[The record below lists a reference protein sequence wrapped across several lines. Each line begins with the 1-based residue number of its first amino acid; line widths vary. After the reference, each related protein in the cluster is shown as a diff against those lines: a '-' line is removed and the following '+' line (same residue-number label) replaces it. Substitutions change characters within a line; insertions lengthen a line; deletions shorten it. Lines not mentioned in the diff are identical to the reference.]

1 MRTLVVA
8 AVLILLTTGS
18 APSEGQK
25 TPYGTAS
32 GKMLEAKVRKAW
44 EDIKNKNKD
53 AFAAI
58 LTEDSRIVDEDGL
71 GFRDKKSNVAEI
83 DQLSIEQYTLSN
95 FTIKPI
101 GASGALVTY
110 IAEYS
115 GTYSGQA
122 THAKEV
128 FGEVWV
134 RSGTQWKCQ
143 YVQGTNVK

>member
-1 MRTLVVA
+1 MRTLAVA
-8 AVLILLTTGS
+8 AGLILLTTFS
-18 APSEGQK
+18 AQPEGQNS
-25 TPYGTAS
+25 PHGTVS
-32 GKMLEAKVRKAW
+32 SEMLEAKVRKAW
-44 EDIKNKNKD
+44 EDIKSKNKD

-71 GFRDKKSNVAEI
+71 GFRDKKSNVEEI
-83 DQLSIEQYTLSN
+83 DQLNIEQYTLSN
-95 FTIKPI
+95 FTVKRI

-115 GTYSGQA
+115 GTYSGQV

-134 RSGTQWKCQ
+134 RSGTQWKCR
-143 YVQGTNVK
+143 YVQGTTVK